1 MAVSDIK
8 VQGGSAAWFIP
19 LIYGSGGDAGKLDTC
34 GTLVPVVCVGDAE
47 IEYPIG
53 VDSGKAEF
61 VQANLAHGVTV
72 EVAKNTKKVDGTGT
86 LKVGSS
92 DAAAHKLTINVLES
106 SLTKAL
112 AYISLENSA
121 NDGYLLACVPAGDA
135 DSAGFCYLLCK
146 ISGSIKL
153 KFSGNAAN
161 PIQLVLNGIENGVV
175 EASAALTHTAINTA
189 ITSLTQPGG
198 NALRPVTAGA
208 AFALET
214 GDVALLLTGKWLLK
228 DGN

>member
-8 VQGGSAAWFIP
+8 VQGGSVAWFVP
-19 LIYGSGGDAGKLDTC
+19 LIYGSGGNAGKLDSC
-34 GTLVPVVCVGDAE
+34 GTLVSVVCVSDAE

-53 VDSGKAEF
+53 VDSGKSEF
-61 VQANLAHGVTV
+61 IQANLAHGVTV
-72 EVAKNTKKVDGTGT
+72 EIAKNTKKVDGTGA
-86 LKVGSS
+86 LKTGSS
-92 DAAAHKLTINVLES
+92 DAAVHKLTINVLES

-112 AYISLENSA
+112 QYISLENSA
-121 NDGYLLACVPAGDA
+121 NDGYLLACVPTGDTNT
-135 DSAGFCYLLCK
+135 AGFGYLLCK
-146 ISGSIKL
+146 INGSIKL
-153 KFSGNAAN
+153 KLSGNAAN
-161 PIQLVLNGIENGVV
+161 PIQLVLNGIGNGVV
-175 EASAALTHTAINTA
+175 EASTNLTHSVINTA

-198 NALRPVTAGA
+198 NALHPSTAGA